1 MASGSFSTKWKG
13 YTYKVEWSSTADVTN
28 NQSTV
33 TTVHKLICDSGWGLN
48 IGNRSN
54 KCTIDGTVKNFTSST
69 ISTSGNSTHTL
80 GTTTHTVSHGTDGTK
95 TASFSADFYFNAT
108 ISGTYKEY
116 ISISGKTITLDD
128 IPREPT
134 ASCSVANSTIRENT
148 ATINWSS
155 DSTIKEVDYSINGG
169 NYVKYNSYSGGS
181 TSGTLTGLI
190 FNVNASN
197 TIKVKLIRAD
207 NDLYKESNTVTF
219 TTSDWPKATA
229 MTNFTIGTGP
239 TIYLYNPHSRSIT
252 LNIKQTSTNTLLG
265 SYSGSGSGNITGSTS
280 GSNFNATASINS
292 QYNSIPSSTNGT
304 YYCEVIY
311 SGYST
316 KTFSGDSNTNKYSIK
331 FSADE
336 KPTLAASA
344 VTAQNTSITSIAG
357 TGYFL
362 QDHNGLQ
369 IKITSQM
376 TTNKGA
382 SRTGSSNTSARYVVS
397 GSGLT
402 TWTKLAK
409 DLNTSTFYSITG
421 KITGSSFTITVYDDR
436 NQSSSVSIPVNYVP
450 YTVPRASTPSLKREN
465 GIGTKVLAS
474 ISGTYKDW
482 SGMATTN
489 TIQSVKFK
497 IPGLVSNYI
506 AWPNSITSS
515 SGNWS
520 SSEVLLNYNFVI
532 TQSYDLYL
540 QVTDKIGT
548 QEYGPYT
555 IGTADAL
562 LWRDLANKRLGI
574 RTKPDYTLDVNGTI
588 RGNKYLT
595 NHEKAP
601 WYTYCKTI
609 DLTSLNTSTYY
620 PVTANET
627 IPVGGMHRVMTAVQ
641 LNSGTKPSWST
652 HNNGFSLVIDV
663 ISLAKGWGTTDGQTV
678 ILKSGYWFSN
688 VKPGWYTQLGNSSRP
703 CFYLLGGGKY
713 FLYTDWVTDW
723 TINTSSTTYSSQTV
737 APTTT
742 VGSDEGISLGGP
754 TKTSQLTND
763 SGFLVKSNLLSYVY
777 PVGSIYLSTSNTSP
791 ASFLGGTWSQI
802 NGYYAYFGNTYS
814 TTSYTGTG
822 TQGHTLTAAQSG
834 LPSHTHT
841 MQTAG
846 AHKHTLA
853 GVSTRVGGNWNGV
866 VASASA
872 SDRNWSTVN
881 ETGGHTHTID
891 SVSAANATSAHS
903 HNIATVQIYA
913 WRRTA

>member
-13 YTYKVEWSSTADVTN
+13 YTYKVEWSSTTDVTN

-33 TTVHKLICDSGWGLN
+33 TTVHKLICDSGWGLS

-54 KCTIDGTVKNFTSST
+54 KCTIDGTVKNFTSSS

-80 GTTTHTVSHGTDGTK
+80 GTTTHTVTHNNDGTK

-116 ISISGKTITLDD
+116 ISISGKTITLDN

-134 ASCSVANSTIRENT
+134 ASCSVVNSTIRENT

-169 NYVKYNSYSGGS
+169 NYIKYNSYSGGS
-181 TSGTLTGLI
+181 TSGTLTGLT

-219 TTSDWPKATA
+219 TTSDWPKVTA

-280 GSNFNATASINS
+280 GSNFNATASINN
-292 QYNSIPSSTNGT
+292 QYNSIPASTSGT

-316 KTFSGDSNTNKYSIK
+316 KTFTGDSNTNKYSIK
-331 FSADE
+331 GSSDE
-336 KPTLAASA
+336 KPSLSASS
-344 VTAQNTSITSIAG
+344 VTVENTQITNIAG
-357 TGYFL
+357 TNYFL
-362 QDHNGLQ
+362 QDHNGLK

-409 DLNTSTFYSITG
+409 DLSTTTFYTING

-548 QEYGPYT
+548 QEYGPYS

-574 RTKPDYTLDVNGTI
+574 RTKPDYTLDVNGNIGVRNDIKIDGVMNQISQHGSSGGETNTWYKVCNI
-588 RGNKYLT
+588 TLDSHYQGEFEYIKLIIGYGNNGNTTQNAY
-595 NHEKAP
+595 
-601 WYTYCKTI
+601 I
-609 DLTSLNTSTYY
+609 DLYMQLGWTGNNDGRYGCNAILNPLRTSFNTTNTKVKVIANSRTNYDIWFWTSASYCVVNAIFYGSKRANFTKYTSTQSTE
-620 PVTANET
+620 P
-627 IPVGGMHRVMTAVQ
+627 
-641 LNSGTKPSWST
+641 SGTTCNLQYESIVMDTITST
-652 HNNGFSLVIDV
+652 SINSTN
-663 ISLAKGWGTTDGQTV
+663 
-678 ILKSGYWFSN
+678 LKSY
-688 VKPGWYTQLGNSSRP
+688 
-703 CFYLLGGGKY
+703 
-713 FLYTDWVTDW
+713 
-723 TINTSSTTYSSQTV
+723 
-737 APTTT
+737 
-742 VGSDEGISLGGP
+742 
-754 TKTSQLTND
+754 
-763 SGFLVKSNLLSYVY
+763 LLSYVY
-777 PVGSIYLSTSNTSP
+777 PVGSIYLSTTNKSP

-834 LPSHTHT
+834 LPSHAHT

-853 GVSTRVGGNWNGV
+853 GVATRVSGTTWNGV
-866 VASASA
+866 VASAKA